1 MTDASTDYDP
11 SHPSSAEGEDQ
22 SEATE
27 PTIVLQPDGKP
38 SAAEG
43 EDPDDT
49 SEVHE
54 VLNPVDP
61 E

>member
-1 MTDASTDYDP
+1 MTDAPTDYDP
-11 SHPSSAEGEDQ
+11 DRPSKAEGDDPEHVDD
-22 SEATE
+22 S
-27 PTIVLQPDGKP
+27 IVLQPDGKP

-43 EDPDDT
+43 EDPDDAA
-49 SEVHE
+49 EVHE

>member
-1 MTDASTDYDP
+1 MTDEPTAYDP
-11 SHPSSAEGEDQ
+11 DRTSQAEGDDPGRPDHVI
-22 SEATE
+22 A
-27 PTIVLQPDGKP
+27 LQPDGKP
-38 SAAEG
+38 SEAEG

-49 SEVHE
+49 AEKHE

>member
-1 MTDASTDYDP
+1 MTDAASDYDP
-11 SHPSSAEGEDQ
+11 THPSEAEGEDPQ
-22 SEATE
+22 HVDDS
-27 PTIVLQPDGKP
+27 IVLQSDGKP

-49 SEVHE
+49 AEVHE